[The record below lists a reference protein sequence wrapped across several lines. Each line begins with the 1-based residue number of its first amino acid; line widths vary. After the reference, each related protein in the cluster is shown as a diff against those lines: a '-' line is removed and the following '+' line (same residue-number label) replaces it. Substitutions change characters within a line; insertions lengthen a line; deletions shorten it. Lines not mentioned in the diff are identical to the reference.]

1 MRTSRRPP
9 RPPGRGT
16 QEPNELD
23 RAVAIATP
31 LGLNS
36 PQPIADIDLA
46 VPSLP
51 RPSAS
56 TALFLVPILTLLPNR
71 LSRALRLTRTRE
83 QSPLPEPPPP
93 PPQRLPPSP
102 PHKPHYHHHHHHHR
116 RRPSS
121 DPPNSHHTHRTSR
134 TKAGDLTTAGSPSS
148 QHPKLRSMLH
158 GSFTQDTQSTRRN
171 PARAAKRRNISCM
184 NDIREDRRGIV
195 GGLDGWV

>member
-1 MRTSRRPP
+1 MIRRMGRARPSRHAHHCRDDHGPTDADDPTQDPRRASKDGNEQTP
-9 RPPGRGT
+9 RPHGRDT

-51 RPSAS
+51 RPFAS
-56 TALFLVPILTLLPNR
+56 TALFLVPILKLLPNR

-102 PHKPHYHHHHHHHR
+102 PHKPHYHHHHHC
-116 RRPSS
+116 PSS
-121 DPPNSHHTHRTSR
+121 DPPNSHHTHRTSP
-134 TKAGDLTTAGSPSS
+134 TKAGDQIKS
-148 QHPKLRSMLH
+148 
-158 GSFTQDTQSTRRN
+158 RRPN
-171 PARAAKRRNISCM
+171 RR
-184 NDIREDRRGIV
+184 R
-195 GGLDGWV
+195 LP